1 MLSVHLLNYRCTRE
15 LVELLKALP
24 RATLLFRSTAK
35 SMYHLFYNMVTEVG
49 NKRYKTYISDDEY
62 KKAKKTIICNYSK

>member
-35 SMYHLFYNMVTEVG
+35 SMYQLFYNIVTEIG